1 MVLLIGPQERGAQGC
16 LRVGAE
22 HVHLRAHHQ
31 QRGGL
36 VQAAVASRRKLN
48 VLLAQVHEAL
58 YAGCSNLI
66 KD

>member
-1 MVLLIGPQERGAQGC
+1 MVLLIGPQQRSAQGG

-31 QRGGL
+31 QRGAL

-58 YAGCSNLI
+58 YAGCNHLV